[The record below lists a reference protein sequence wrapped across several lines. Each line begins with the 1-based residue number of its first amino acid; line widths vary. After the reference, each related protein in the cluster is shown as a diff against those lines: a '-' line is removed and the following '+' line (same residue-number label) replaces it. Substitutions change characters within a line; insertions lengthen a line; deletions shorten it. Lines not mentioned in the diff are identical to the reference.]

1 MAQGAI
7 AVTGASRGI
16 GAAIAHELAARGY
29 TVGCLS
35 RSGDIPEGSDKA
47 GEWYLPFV
55 CDVTDEASI
64 ATALAEFAKSAGRLD
79 GLVNNAGM
87 YEEFQSSSLTVADY
101 EKVMTTNATSVVVA
115 SREAYPLL
123 CTNGGG
129 TIVNIGSFWDKLGV
143 PRNLP
148 YCASKAAI
156 GAITRCLAVE
166 WARDNIRVMNV
177 APGYIETDINAE
189 FFASDKTREWLRQ
202 RAPMHR
208 PGTVGEV
215 ARLVAALFTEDIGFL
230 TGETIYIDGA
240 QAVAL

>member
-1 MAQGAI
+1 MAAGAI
-7 AVTGASRGI
+7 AVTGTSRGI
-16 GAAIAHELAARGY
+16 GAAIAHELAERGY

-35 RSGDIPEGSDKA
+35 RSGDIPAGAEKT
-47 GEWYLPFV
+47 GEWYMPFV
-55 CDVTDEASI
+55 CDVTDESSI
-64 ATALAEFAKSAGRLD
+64 ASALTEFAKSAGRLD
-79 GLVNNAGM
+79 GLVNNAGIF
-87 YEEFQSSSLTVADY
+87 EEFKSETLTVADY
-101 EKVMTTNATSVVVA
+101 NRVMTTNATSVMVA

-123 CTNGGG
+123 RANGGG

-166 WARDNIRVMNV
+166 WARDNIQVMNV

-189 FFASDKTREWLRQ
+189 FFASEKTREWLRQ

-215 ARLVAALFTEDIGFL
+215 ARLVASLFTEKIGFL